1 MKAQVMARSFW
12 SEYVGGLPL
21 YENKHIDWKKNTA
34 MVAIQISVTRGNGL
48 RPLVIYK
55 WICTYMGSNLKE
67 IEMYYRAQ
75 WKGGY
80 CKWVTTPV

>member
-1 MKAQVMARSFW
+1 MRINIPT
-12 SEYVGGLPL
+12 G
-21 YENKHIDWKKNTA
+21 KKNTV

-48 RPLVIYK
+48 RPLVVYK
-55 WICTYMGSNLKE
+55 WICTCMGSNLKE

-80 CKWVTTPV
+80 YKWVINLCRGERRE